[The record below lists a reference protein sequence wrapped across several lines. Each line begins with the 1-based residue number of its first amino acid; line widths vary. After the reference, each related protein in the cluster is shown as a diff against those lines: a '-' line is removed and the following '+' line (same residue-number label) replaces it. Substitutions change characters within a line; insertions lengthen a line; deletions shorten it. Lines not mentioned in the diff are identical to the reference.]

1 MMMMLPD
8 PFPQPMC
15 RQAGG
20 SGCMG
25 LLEVFVNLDVTIPQ
39 VPGKKGPW
47 VVPRVF
53 LVPASGLYCCGDHG
67 CSGEA
72 GTVVLNLGAVAVKQ
86 MLCVE
91 QRHLRRVF
99 FVPNLFASC
108 PLFLIIIQ
116 AAIIPVHSHSLPGGS
131 KKSMLPL
138 SELGIGINGA

>member
-1 MMMMLPD
+1 MMMLPG

-25 LLEVFVNLDVTIPQ
+25 LVEVFVNLDVTIPQ

-53 LVPASGLYCCGDHG
+53 LVAASGLYCCGDHG

-91 QRHLRRVF
+91 QRHLRRF
-99 FVPNLFASC
+99 F
-108 PLFLIIIQ
+108 LFLICLP
-116 AAIIPVHSHSLPGGS
+116 AARCFLSSFKMPSSQRIPTPFLAVPRKVCFPSLNW
-131 KKSMLPL
+131 
-138 SELGIGINGA
+138 EF